1 MASWVVLDP
10 SLQPRTE
17 FDGLGAK
24 HVQEVRGPSGRPQV
38 SEMGKDTIKK
48 RKSSRG
54 NFNWI
59 NLQYLHFDLVVS
71 PMLKSP

>member
-1 MASWVVLDP
+1 MASWVVRSFP
-10 SLQPRTE
+10 PTSARTE

-24 HVQEVRGPSGRPQV
+24 HVQEVRGPRFGWPQV
-38 SEMGKDTIKK
+38 SEMGKDTIKT

-59 NLQYLHFDLVVS
+59 NDQSSISAF
-71 PMLKSP
+71 